1 MMNNLFSVAIVTYN
15 QRNLLEMTLA
25 SVFTQD
31 YPNIQLIVC
40 DNESCDFDPIEVEG
54 FIRANK
60 SEKITD
66 VVVLRQEHHVSDSSN
81 AEYARKAANGVYFK
95 LINGGDMLAP
105 HALIEAAE
113 SFKVTL
119 TEAVVTKYQRCPY
132 DAKYVLSS
140 TNTEKVTD
148 NEAALLGAHSECLPP
163 EEYFFKD
170 NSPRELLLK
179 YSGNGCKACT
189 FELIVY
195 WRMETLEALGGYDE
209 NYAYL
214 IEWPVLLKLCTQEKA
229 IIFIDEVSQYVRDEI
244 SSDWWKPMS
253 MALGRP
259 KLVESAKMLHNI
271 VEPYI
276 LNYSQGEEK
285 KRLLRRCRVVQ
296 ETLQLSETIQCDWD
310 GRNVPE
316 RAFLKLK
323 YWKSLLYIWFF
334 TWRARNSIQKDLLIL
349 LSLIL
354 ISRLDFGVFACGVI
368 SKVIR
373 ILVFLFV
380 FLSVFHL
387 LLAVIRKLSINKL

>member
-148 NEAALLGAHSECLPP
+148 NEAALLGAHSECLPS

-170 NSPRELLLK
+170 NSPL
-179 YSGNGCKACT
+179 
-189 FELIVY
+189 
-195 WRMETLEALGGYDE
+195 
-209 NYAYL
+209 
-214 IEWPVLLKLCTQEKA
+214 EWPVFLKLCTQERA